1 MSVCCADRPILSRHD
16 HDSTGFE
23 HAAVSARDHLSL
35 SCNFVPSPLAKG
47 NMANRGGARHFAKSL
62 VEVGALQ
69 KVLTDFESIVCDMR
83 GYETLS
89 RSSGYDW
96 KGLIHCLP
104 LVEGLLCLCK
114 KAEVH
119 TQPLKRGLTGLLEG
133 KPSLN
138 KTRFVGSVWVQLRQ
152 ERIVVLLNHIRRLA
166 RDPKRGN
173 AIQRLSGLEYGR
185 LQEVLAQVSLEEADG
200 EETLLKK
207 GPSTSTP
214 LQKGAPST
222 AAASVKDEPLPKGS
236 KRKLERVVSE
246 DSEGFPK
253 MLVSPTKGGEGG
265 PRSLLR
271 PGHRARARAL
281 QKADSGGGESID
293 PPSTVDE
300 ENPIRRRLGYGG
312 SKGKA
317 KKRPAAAAPKSRAA
331 ASAASASAAPLRK
344 GKEPWKKLYRVN
356 ATKPRRIYILGLK
369 DGEDKARLV
378 VEISQAR
385 SSSFKA
391 IASKLWKALH
401 EQHLSK
407 EEATK
412 LRETLVKEHEK

>member
-1 MSVCCADRPILSRHD
+1 MSAFRLVIELVPCVHMAQVFQQSQAGCMEHVLDICCGIFRNEAAAHELHWAICAWCPGQGHVWHLCVGAWRITVGADGIMRASV
-16 HDSTGFE
+16 TGKHLVQCLMCCLVQE
-23 HAAVSARDHLSL
+23 VASANLQ
-35 SCNFVPSPLAKG
+35 CGGGVA
-47 NMANRGGARHFAKSL
+47 GGARHFAKSL

-207 GPSTSTP
+207 GP
-214 LQKGAPST
+214 
-222 AAASVKDEPLPKGS
+222 
-236 KRKLERVVSE
+236 R
-246 DSEGFPK
+246 
-253 MLVSPTKGGEGG
+253 
-265 PRSLLR
+265 
-271 PGHRARARAL
+271 RAL
-281 QKADSGGGESID
+281 AKGQQ
-293 PPSTVDE
+293 E
-300 ENPIRRRLGYGG
+300 E
-312 SKGKA
+312 
-317 KKRPAAAAPKSRAA
+317 
-331 ASAASASAAPLRK
+331 
-344 GKEPWKKLYRVN
+344 
-356 ATKPRRIYILGLK
+356 T
-369 DGEDKARLV
+369 
-378 VEISQAR
+378 
-385 SSSFKA
+385 
-391 IASKLWKALH
+391 
-401 EQHLSK
+401 
-407 EEATK
+407 
-412 LRETLVKEHEK
+412 

>member
-1 MSVCCADRPILSRHD
+1 
-16 HDSTGFE
+16 
-23 HAAVSARDHLSL
+23 
-35 SCNFVPSPLAKG
+35 
-47 NMANRGGARHFAKSL
+47 MANRGGARHFAKSL

-69 KVLTDFESIVCDMR
+69 KVLTDFESI
-83 GYETLS
+83 
-89 RSSGYDW
+89 
-96 KGLIHCLP
+96 
-104 LVEGLLCLCK
+104 
-114 KAEVH
+114 
-119 TQPLKRGLTGLLEG
+119 G

-378 VEISQAR
+378 
-385 SSSFKA
+385 
-391 IASKLWKALH
+391 
-401 EQHLSK
+401 
-407 EEATK
+407 
-412 LRETLVKEHEK
+412 